1 MIQRMSKATAVF
13 AGLFALV
20 ALVGCHENPN
30 TGLPAPG
37 VVMPWRTYPD
47 CARPIEIIE
56 KADTPVPHRVVSKV
70 FVTCTHYVP
79 DECERALKSR
89 ACDAGGDAVLVA
101 DMDEDTAPQTPYRVS
116 GSEREVKKGRHGVII
131 AWEK

>member
-1 MIQRMSKATAVF
+1 MLWRMSKATALAIVVF
-13 AGLFALV
+13 ALA
-20 ALVGCHENPN
+20 AACHENPN

-37 VVMPWRTYPD
+37 VRMPWRTYPD
-47 CARPIEIIE
+47 CARPIEIIA
-56 KADTPVPHRVVSKV
+56 KAETPVPHRVVSKV

-101 DMDEDTAPQTPYRVS
+101 EMDEDSAPQTPYPNRES
-116 GSEREVKKGRHGVII
+116 GNGVGKGRHGVII

>member
-1 MIQRMSKATAVF
+1 MIERMSKATALGI
-13 AGLFALV
+13 AAL
-20 ALVGCHENPN
+20 LLGCHENPN

-37 VVMPWRTYPD
+37 VRMPWRTYPD
-47 CARPIEIIE
+47 CARPIEIIAKGE
-56 KADTPVPHRVVSKV
+56 TPVPHRVVSKV

-101 DMDEDTAPQTPYRVS
+101 ETDEDTAPQTPYQVS

>member
-1 MIQRMSKATAVF
+1 MSKATALAIAVC
-13 AGLFALV
+13 LL
-20 ALVGCHENPN
+20 GCHENPN

-37 VVMPWRTYPD
+37 VRMPWRTYAD
-47 CARPIEIIE
+47 CERPIELIA

-79 DECERALKSR
+79 DECERALKSS

-101 DMDEDTAPQTPYRVS
+101 EADEDTAPQTPFATSRS
-116 GSEREVKKGRHGVII
+116 GNGVKKGRHGVII

>member
-1 MIQRMSKATAVF
+1 MSKATAVT
-13 AGLFALV
+13 AAVLLLGCLV
-20 ALVGCHENPN
+20 LGACHENPN

-37 VVMPWRTYPD
+37 VVMPWRSYPE
-47 CARPIEIIE
+47 CARPIEIIA
-56 KADTPVPHRVVSKV
+56 KPDTPVPHRVVSKV

-79 DECERALKSR
+79 DECERALKSQ

-101 DMDEDTAPQTPYRVS
+101 EMDEDTAPQNPYTNKSS
-116 GSEREVKKGRHGVII
+116 GGGVKKGRHGVII

>member
-1 MIQRMSKATAVF
+1 MSNAAWTLL
-13 AGLFALV
+13 AGLSVGALM
-20 ALVGCHENPN
+20 GCHENPN

-37 VVMPWRTYPD
+37 IVMPWRTYPE
-47 CARPIEIIE
+47 CPRPIEIIAKE
-56 KADTPVPHRVVSKV
+56 DTPVPHRVVSKV

-79 DECERALKSR
+79 GECEDALKSR

-101 DMDEDTAPQTPYRVS
+101 ELDENTAPQTPYQVS
-116 GSEREVKKGRHGVII
+116 GSERAVRKGRHGVII

>member
-1 MIQRMSKATAVF
+1 MSKATALTSAV
-13 AGLFALV
+13 LLLAL
-20 ALVGCHENPN
+20 APSCHENPN

-37 VVMPWRTYPD
+37 VVLPWRNYPD
-47 CARPIEIIE
+47 CERPIEIIG
-56 KADTPVPHRVVSKV
+56 KTDTPVPHRVVSKV

-101 DMDEDTAPQTPYRVS
+101 ELDEDTAPQTPYQVS